1 MQDIAVPLLSPVKEV
16 PEFGAKDTAT
26 QVCSCGPTC
35 GLPYFTSSANCEL
48 CVALCVCLCGH
59 AVQGLPSAMVHFAA
73 DVTGVC
79 STIVHL
85 GASFIVVYVLLPVRV
100 QPPPPFTSLR

>member
-35 GLPYFTSSANCEL
+35 GLPYFT
-48 CVALCVCLCGH
+48 
-59 AVQGLPSAMVHFAA
+59 
-73 DVTGVC
+73 
-79 STIVHL
+79 
-85 GASFIVVYVLLPVRV
+85 
-100 QPPPPFTSLR
+100 